1 MIYYCAGGSI
11 MSHTEMVGLRIV
23 ENTGKHQHSLMQSG
37 ISAHYFKTDGLQE
50 AYLDPRKGGEI

>member
-1 MIYYCAGGSI
+1 MIYYCAGGSTTK
-11 MSHTEMVGLRIV
+11 HTGMDGLRIA
-23 ENTGKHQHSLMQSG
+23 ENTGKHQHSLIQNG

>member
-11 MSHTEMVGLRIV
+11 TKHTGMDGLRIV
-23 ENTGKHQHSLMQSG
+23 ENTGKPRRSMVQNG

-50 AYLDPRKGGEI
+50 AYLDPRKGDEI

>member
-11 MSHTEMVGLRIV
+11 TKHTEMVGLRIA
-23 ENTGKHQHSLMQSG
+23 ENIGKHQHSLIQSG

-50 AYLDPRKGGEI
+50 AYLDPRKGDKI

>member
-1 MIYYCAGGSI
+1 